1 MITKLRLTAL
11 ADDRSNYRP
20 CVILKKLV
28 GYKVTLCCVDDDI
41 IYVKLLGKPYRR
53 EYIVC
58 PVGVEMCGYLVL

>member
-11 ADDRSNYRP
+11 ADDRPYYRP

-28 GYKVTLCCVDDDI
+28 GYKVALCCVDDDI
-41 IYVKLLGKPYRR
+41 IYVNLLRKPYCR

-58 PVGVEMCGYLVL
+58 PVRVSRALKAA